1 LTGAA
6 APRRVLVTADAVG
19 GVWTHAVGL
28 ARGLEGRGVEVLLAV
43 LGPAPDAARR
53 ADAAGL
59 RVEATGLGLEW
70 RDRAGP
76 LARDAR
82 RALLALERRFR
93 PDVVHAN
100 GFREAAAGFAAPV
113 LVGAHSC
120 VRTWWRA
127 CRGGDPPAGEW
138 GPYERGVREGL
149 AAAGLLV
156 APTAAF
162 LAAFREAWGASTL
175 PPARAVPNGLDPD
188 DAPAAPKRPFVL
200 AAGRLWDEAKGVATL
215 AEAAPGLPWPVLV
228 AGDGP
233 GPAGEGVRRLGRLP
247 SAELRALMA
256 GAAVFAAPARY
267 EPFGLAALEAAAAG
281 CALVLGDVPTLR
293 ELWDGAARFV
303 PPGDPGALRRALLDL
318 IGDEGERTRLGALA
332 RERARTFTQERMV
345 EGYLGA
351 YAELLNERALTPTL
365 SLCEGEGAR
374 GDARTAG
381 FAPSPSAR
389 RREALPRGA
398 GVRAAPGPP
407 EAAA

>member
-1 LTGAA
+1 LSAA

-127 CRGGDPPAGEW
+127 CRGGDPPAAEW
-138 GPYERGVREGL
+138 GAYERGAREGL

-175 PPARAVPNGLDPD
+175 PPARVVPNGLDLEKV
-188 DAPAAPKRPFVL
+188 APASKRSFVL

-215 AEAAPGLPWPVLV
+215 AEAAAGLPWPVLV

-233 GPAGEGVRRLGRLP
+233 AGEGVRHLGRLP

-351 YAELLNERALTPTL
+351 YAELLNGRALTPTL

>member
-188 DAPAAPKRPFVL
+188 DVPAAPKRPFVL

-215 AEAAPGLPWPVLV
+215 AEAAAGLPWPVLV
-228 AGDGP
+228 AGD
-233 GPAGEGVRRLGRLP
+233 
-247 SAELRALMA
+247 M
-256 GAAVFAAPARY
+256 
-267 EPFGLAALEAAAAG
+267 
-281 CALVLGDVPTLR
+281 PTLR